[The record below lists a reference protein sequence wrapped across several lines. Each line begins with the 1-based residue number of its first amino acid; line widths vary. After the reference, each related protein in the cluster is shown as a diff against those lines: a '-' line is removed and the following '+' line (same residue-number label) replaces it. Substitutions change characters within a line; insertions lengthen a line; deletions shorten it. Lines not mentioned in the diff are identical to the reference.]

1 MSRVIGIKQPHKI
14 TNNKLYQV
22 TETEPLSMT
31 ITERRWKLLA
41 HILRLPVDCPARK
54 AMRYYFEERTN
65 KKFVGR
71 TTIATTINEDIRGT
85 KEKHTNF
92 PITPLISLVS
102 PQYLQT
108 EAKNRKLWQKV
119 VIQVADSAYSL

>member
-1 MSRVIGIKQPHKI
+1 MPSQ
-14 TNNKLYQV
+14 NNKKEPYQV
-22 TETEPLSMT
+22 TETEPLSIT

-41 HILRLPVDCPARK
+41 DILRLTADCSARK

-71 TTIATTINEDIRGT
+71 RTTIATTINEDIRAT

-102 PQYLQT
+102 PQSLQT
-108 EAKNRKLWQKV
+108 EVKNRKLWQKV